1 MNNELKLLPPDDKM
15 VLTKLDTFDDK
26 MLMLRGFK
34 NRQELTEKMFLL
46 MKQHAGLGL
55 SANQVGLPYKM
66 FVMGGH
72 PQIENAKSIAM
83 FNPELVSESDEKVIM
98 TEGCLTF
105 PMIFLDVERSKECT
119 FKYTDSEGKPQT
131 ADLTGMLARVA
142 LHEYDHMNGIQFT
155 SKVSKFKLQRA
166 KEKAEKE
173 IKKIMRAQKNEK
185 RT

>member
-15 VLTKLDTFDDK
+15 VTTKLENFDDK

-46 MKQHAGLGL
+46 MKQYDWSRFIKIKLEL
-55 SANQVGLPYKM
+55 TYKM

-83 FNPELVSESDEKVIM
+83 YNPELVSESDEKVTM

-105 PMIFLDVERSKECT
+105 PMVF
-119 FKYTDSEGKPQT
+119 
-131 ADLTGMLARVA
+131 
-142 LHEYDHMNGIQFT
+142 
-155 SKVSKFKLQRA
+155 
-166 KEKAEKE
+166 
-173 IKKIMRAQKNEK
+173 
-185 RT
+185 